1 MAVVVVTVLFFA
13 TRAAVLGEE
22 LLEEVELD
30 ELVNGVGVVE
40 VSFALN
46 APRHK
51 QIVRKTENPNLFM
64 LTSLRS

>member
-40 VSFALN
+40 VFALN

-51 QIVRKTENPNLFM
+51 QIVRKTESPNLFM